1 MPRCVFRLFLT
12 SLLLA
17 VKFNDDFYYANR
29 RYAEVG
35 CLTSTAELNGLEATM
50 LKLVGKLIFP
60 DSVLVLHIV
69 LSFQTSRFMWDQKNM
84 CAIGSS
90 FLV

>member
-1 MPRCVFRLFLT
+1 MTPLYVTSYNVYRLFLT

-50 LKLVGKLIFP
+50 LKLVDFSLYVGPEEYVCYWELIF
-60 DSVLVLHIV
+60 S
-69 LSFQTSRFMWDQKNM
+69 
-84 CAIGSS
+84 
-90 FLV
+90 